1 MKNFKKILLV
11 LVLLLLPLTVSAK
24 LFDSVKSGKITGE
37 ENGLRFNS
45 GQSVEE
51 EITNDGLTFLAG
63 QNIKSKS
70 SLTYGFYAGET
81 VEINDTIEKD
91 LFIAGQTVTIEGVLE
106 RDVFVAGQTV
116 KVSANVGRNLYVGGE
131 MIDLRGI
138 TINGDAKVAAD
149 KLLIDDDTII
159 MGKLVLNDDAKVD
172 GKLDQEKYNIKYYK
186 SEDYNGASAS
196 FRDRLA
202 SKVSDMATGFVIL
215 IALLY
220 VASRSRERLHK
231 IELDGPGYIMTAF
244 NGLLFVF
251 VAPIIIAISFIF
263 VFTIPVALLALVAY
277 IILVC
282 VAELF
287 GQYYVTRLLLIKFAN
302 NDSIPLAALSSVVAF
317 GLIELIPYVGGIVS
331 LLMFFFGVGLLF
343 KTFKDSISKKDE
355 PAVEI
360 IEEKKTRKSTSKK
373 KTED

>member
-1 MKNFKKILLV
+1 MKRFKKIILLLIIV
-11 LVLLLLPLTVSAK
+11 LLPLTVSAK
-24 LFDSVKSGKITGE
+24 LFDSVQSGKITGE
-37 ENGLRFNS
+37 ENGLRFNA
-45 GQSVEE
+45 GQSVEQ

-70 SLTYGFYAGET
+70 TLTYGFYAGET

-91 LFIAGQTVTIEGVLE
+91 LFVAGQTITIDGVLE

-116 KVSANVGRNLYVGGE
+116 KIATNVGRNLYVGGE

-138 TINGDAKVAAD
+138 TVNGDVKVAAD
-149 KLLIDDDTII
+149 NLIIDDDTVII
-159 MGKLVLNDDAKVD
+159 GKLVLNDDAKVD

-186 SEDYNGASAS
+186 SDDYSAAS

-202 SKVSDMATGFVIL
+202 SKVSDMATGFIIL
-215 IALLY
+215 IVLLY
-220 VASRSRERLHK
+220 VAARSRERLHGM
-231 IELDGPGYIMTAF
+231 ELDGAGYIMTAF
-244 NGLLFVF
+244 KGLLFVF

-277 IILVC
+277 VIILC

-302 NDSIPLAALSSVVAF
+302 NDSIPLAALTSVVAF
-317 GLIELIPYVGGIVS
+317 GLIALIPYVGGIVTI
-331 LLMFFFGVGLLF
+331 LMFFLGVGLLF
-343 KTFKDSISKKDE
+343 DLIKNSISKKDE
-355 PAVEI
+355 PAVEV
-360 IEEKKTRKSTSKK
+360 IEEKPVKKSTGRKSAK
-373 KTED
+373 